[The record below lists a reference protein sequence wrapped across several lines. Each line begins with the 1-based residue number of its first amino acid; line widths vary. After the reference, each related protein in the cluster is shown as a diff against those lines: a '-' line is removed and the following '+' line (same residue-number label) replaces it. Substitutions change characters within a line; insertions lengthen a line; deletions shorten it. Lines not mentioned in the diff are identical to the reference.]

1 MKNAEVKKKERAKSL
16 KSLRKG
22 FERIIFFLYESGIF
36 DLLQVKGG
44 GDTGRDNRATEERE
58 RSLVSSEVFGSSSLN
73 LSLLSWS
80 DC

>member
-22 FERIIFFLYESGIF
+22 FERIIFFLCESGIF
-36 DLLQVKGG
+36 DLLQVKG